1 MSVFINEGRIQILQN
16 KLPPGD
22 DDLLCLLENMLQ
34 FSPEKRFTIDEVMSS
49 TWMRQEDELFQASS
63 DLTETNEEFSES
75 SDGLVPI
82 LSTSDWVTRPS
93 GGTQVQSSSQPDL
106 QELNILCSPRYLP
119 TQLSCTDL
127 QDNSLVSAQG
137 VRYPS
142 QKGRRT
148 SWSARNIF
156 KKLSKLGKKKKKDS
170 E

>member
-1 MSVFINEGRIQILQN
+1 MSVCINEGRIQILLN

-34 FSPEKRFTIDEVMSS
+34 YSPEKRFTIEEVMTS

-63 DLTETNEEFSES
+63 DLTETNEEYSES
-75 SDGLVPI
+75 SEGLVPI
-82 LSTSDWVTRPS
+82 LSTGDWVTRTS
-93 GGTQVQSSSQPDL
+93 GGAQVQSSSQPDL
-106 QELNILCSPRYLP
+106 QELNILYSPRYLP

-137 VRYPS
+137 VRHPS
-142 QKGRRT
+142 LKERRT

-156 KKLSKLGKKKKKDS
+156 KKLTKLGKKKKKES